1 MPLAAAD
8 SGARAWSRGDDGAP
22 KVMTHPISLQGVR
35 MRAIAGS
42 AGSVVSGE
50 TLFEFEQT
58 GDLFSA
64 RYRGGEIADGYL
76 IGKLHAG
83 GGLRFRYV
91 QADRAGR
98 IDAGEST
105 GVLDRLPDG
114 RLQLVENFQWNTRPQ
129 AGRNVLEE
137 VRE

>member
-1 MPLAAAD
+1 
-8 SGARAWSRGDDGAP
+8 
-22 KVMTHPISLQGVR
+22 
-35 MRAIAGS
+35 MRALAGS
-42 AGSVVSGE
+42 AGSVISGD

-76 IGKLHAG
+76 IGRRHAG
-83 GGLRFRYV
+83 GVLEFRYV
-91 QADRAGR
+91 QADRTAH

-105 GVLDRLPDG
+105 GVLDRQPDG
-114 RLQLVENFQWNTRPQ
+114 RLQLVENFQWITRPG